1 MTHRTPLATGNGQHI
16 TPAAG
21 PSSLS
26 DLAVCSDQRERATEK
41 TPAAGPNRVVVH
53 YHEVALKRGNR
64 PVFINQLINNIGAA
78 LRGTGVKR
86 VRSAPGRI
94 VVNLKPD
101 ADWPEIS
108 RRLQW
113 VFGIANYSL
122 AWRTMRQIDD
132 ITALAVAAV
141 DGRQFGSFA
150 IRTKRADKGFP
161 LESPEINS
169 IVGAAVKARSGAAVN
184 IKNPELAI
192 NIEVLPREAFVSVDR
207 LPGSGGLP
215 VGSSGTVLAL
225 LSGGIDSPV
234 AAWRMMR
241 RGCRVEFVHFHGAPY
256 QDRSSRDKVVELA
269 RLLTRYQLRSR
280 LHLVTFG
287 EIQRQI
293 VTGVQRPYRVVLY
306 RRMMMRIAAA
316 LAGRIG
322 AEALVTG
329 ESLGQVASQTLSNMT
344 TVEAATSLPLLRPLI
359 GMDKAEISAQA
370 EGIGSFEI
378 SIQPDQDCCQLFVP
392 KHPATRMSVNT
403 AMQAEQPL
411 DIEAMLRAALDSI
424 VVHEFAFPEV
434 STREGLEGLGA
445 CGPVGLEP
453 SSPQALKPSSP

>member
-1 MTHRTPLATGNGQHI
+1 MTDGDVLTIDGEQLTPC
-16 TPAAG
+16 AA
-21 PSSLS
+21 P
-26 DLAVCSDQRERATEK
+26 
-41 TPAAGPNRVVVH
+41 PNRVVVH

-64 PVFINQLINNIGAA
+64 PMFVNQLIDNIGAV

-122 AWRTMRQIDD
+122 AWRTPRNIDD
-132 ITALAVAAV
+132 ISDTAVAAV
-141 DGRQFGSFA
+141 EGRQFASFA
-150 IRTKRADKGFP
+150 VRTKRADKGFP
-161 LESPEINS
+161 IESPEIGR
-169 IVGAAVKARSGAAVN
+169 IVGAAVKARSAAAVDL
-184 IKNPELAI
+184 KHPELAI

-207 LPGSGGLP
+207 LPGPGGLP

-234 AAWRMMR
+234 AAWRLMR
-241 RGCRVEFVHFHGAPY
+241 RGCRVEFIHFHGAPY

-293 VTGVQRPYRVVLY
+293 VTSVQRPYRVVLY
-306 RRMMMRIAAA
+306 RRMMMRIAEA
-316 LAGRIG
+316 LAGRVG

-329 ESLGQVASQTLSNMT
+329 ESLGQVASQTLTNLT
-344 TVEAATSLPLLRPLI
+344 TVEAATGLPLLRPLI

-370 EGIGSFEI
+370 EGIGTFEI

-392 KHPATRMSVNT
+392 KHPTTRMSVNT
-403 AMQAEQPL
+403 ATQVEQAL
-411 DIEAMLRAALDSI
+411 DIPVMIRDALDSI
-424 VVHEFAFPEV
+424 VVHEFAFPEIAG
-434 STREGLEGLGA
+434 RDGLEGVGA
-445 CGPVGLEP
+445 WGHAVPQALEP
-453 SSPQALKPSSP
+453 SGP

>member
-1 MTHRTPLATGNGQHI
+1 MQRPNGERTI
-16 TPAAG
+16 EETPTAG
-21 PSSLS
+21 P
-26 DLAVCSDQRERATEK
+26 
-41 TPAAGPNRVVVH
+41 AGPDRVVVH

-64 PVFINQLINNIGAA
+64 PAFVNQLMNNIGAA

-94 VVNLKPD
+94 VVRLRPD

-113 VFGIANYSL
+113 VCGIANYSL
-122 AWRTMRQIDD
+122 AWRVPRSIDD
-132 ITALAVAAV
+132 ITARSMAAVA
-141 DGRQFGSFA
+141 GRRFGSFA
-150 IRTKRADKGFP
+150 IRSKRADKSFP
-161 LESPEINS
+161 LESPAINS
-169 IVGAAVKARSGAAVN
+169 IVGAAVQAHSGAAVDL
-184 IKNPELAI
+184 KHPELAI
-192 NIEVLPREAFVSVDR
+192 NIEVLRRDAFVSVDR
-207 LPGSGGLP
+207 LRGAGGLP

-241 RGCRVEFVHFHGAPY
+241 RGCRVELIHFHGAPY
-256 QDRSSRDKVVELA
+256 QDRSSRDKVLELA
-269 RLLTRYQLRSR
+269 RLLTRYQLHSR

-293 VTGVQRPYRVVLY
+293 VTSVERPYRVVLY
-306 RRMMMRIAAA
+306 RRMMLRIAAA

-329 ESLGQVASQTLSNMT
+329 ESLGQVASQTLANMA
-344 TVEAATSLPLLRPLI
+344 TVAAATSLPLLRPLI

-370 EGIGSFEI
+370 EGIGTFEI

-403 AMQAEQPL
+403 ATQAERSL
-411 DIEAMLRAALDSI
+411 DIDALVRAALDSI
-424 VVHEFAFPEV
+424 VVHEVDFPEPPARHDQAP
-434 STREGLEGLGA
+434 TREVAFE
-445 CGPVGLEP
+445 
-453 SSPQALKPSSP
+453 SSIG